1 MRNRFNINESEK
13 NRIRGLHGMQAIVE
27 RWDYDESSR
36 KWEMAKNGKKWGTDT
51 EDRLTQEFY
60 NELKEKAG
68 IAMANLGFD
77 GKTINLYKQA
87 AQDREGE
94 VIGKYKIASIELIK
108 EFEKEEISDEDW
120 SWPIIITFVK
130 EGATPTG
137 NPTVVRWGHGGSCYS
152 DNPVMKVISSDDF
165 DEKVVINT
173 QFTKRLQQKVCDFN
187 NGFIGPYIEMR
198 GLIMGGRWQI
208 VEDADFAS
216 NDQGGDIG
224 NELS

>member
-1 MRNRFNINESEK
+1 MDILKEQLLRTKELMGIITE
-13 NRIRGLHGMQAIVE
+13 A
-27 RWDYDESSR
+27 R

-60 NELKEKAG
+60 TELKTNAG
-68 IAMANLGFD
+68 IAMDNLGFD

-94 VIGKYKIASIELIK
+94 VIGKYKIANIELIK
-108 EFEKEEISDEDW
+108 ELEHDWSLISDEDLE
-120 SWPIIITFVK
+120 WPIIITFVK

-137 NPTVVRWGHGGSCYS
+137 NPTVVRWKLGCHSN
-152 DNPVMKVISSDDF
+152 NPLMKVISSDDF

-173 QFTKRLQQKVCDFN
+173 QFTKMLQQKVCDFK
-187 NGFIGPYIEMR
+187 NGFVGPYIEMI
-198 GLIMGGRWQI
+198 GLLKGGHWQI

-216 NDQGGDIG
+216 NDQQGDDING
-224 NELS
+224 SVAA